1 MSSRT
6 LIFRSGLDKSALF
19 WYNPAQYRRNEYM
32 KTQTDFGRV
41 ITAMITPFQPDHNL
55 SIDWESLEKLAC
67 HLLKNGSDSLLL
79 AGSTG
84 EAAQLDP
91 TEKWEILRRVRQSV
105 PTGTTLLLS
114 TGDTNTKRAIDKT
127 LQAFDLG
134 ADGAL
139 VAVPEYIKPPQEAL
153 FIHFNAIARAARGKP
168 ILIYNIPGR
177 TGTEILPETVAR
189 LTQENEN
196 IIGIKQSF
204 NNIDKVSELKQLCR
218 DDFVVYSGDD
228 SLTLPMLSVGAHG
241 VISVASHLEGNLIQ
255 KMVQDFQAGQVQE
268 AIKIHQTLFPLYK
281 ALFMTTNPLPVKEA
295 LFQKGMIKTPTL
307 RTLGEMSSAD
317 KAKMAQALKQMADRR
332 KRLFDIA
339 APTRS
344 KSDYTR

>member
-1 MSSRT
+1 
-6 LIFRSGLDKSALF
+6 
-19 WYNPAQYRRNEYM
+19 M
-32 KTQTDFGRV
+32 KAHPDFGRV
-41 ITAMITPFQPDHNL
+41 ITAMITPFRPDTDQ
-55 SIDWESLEKLAC
+55 SIDWEALERLAN

-79 AGSTG
+79 TGSTG
-84 EAAQLDP
+84 EAAQLEP
-91 TEKWEILRRVRQSV
+91 QEKWEILRRVRQSV
-105 PTGTTLLLS
+105 PSRAPLILS
-114 TGDTNTKRAIDKT
+114 TGDTNTKRAINKT

-153 FIHFNAIARAARGKP
+153 FIHFNAIARAAHEKP

-189 LTQENEN
+189 LTQENDN

-218 DDFVVYSGDD
+218 DNFIIYSGDD
-228 SLTLPMLSVGAHG
+228 SLTLPMMSVGARG

-255 KMVQDFQAGQVQE
+255 RMIRDFQSGNIQE
-268 AIKIHQTLFPLYK
+268 AVKIHQTLFPFYK

-295 LFQKGMIKTPTL
+295 LFQKGMIKSPVL
-307 RTLGEMSSAD
+307 RTLGEMKSTD
-317 KAKMAQALKQMADRR
+317 KIKLAEALKQMDERSRIFYAHAIAGQGIYPKSERDRDR
-332 KRLFDIA
+332 ISSSA
-339 APTRS
+339 ARRAWTNCS
-344 KSDYTR
+344 FL